1 MTMTQGKRAPTCEHV
16 PCLTPPMTV
25 RMHAHMCWSL
35 VNPQRSAAGGGGE
48 GGGPRLWVVTRGA
61 VVTGKA
67 DRLGSL
73 SASLWAMARSAMF
86 EAPGLWAALVDVQV
100 RGSSGVRAILLL
112 PVQVMRLYP
121 GCCCR
126 WLYVSSVVAM
136 AGQCGSGV
144 G

>member
-1 MTMTQGKRAPTCEHV
+1 MHDTGQARASRHSASIGHIPLCIFGSRPWGH
-16 PCLTPPMTV
+16 LPPLDIVITIFT
-25 RMHAHMCWSL
+25 RSCWSL
-35 VNPQRSAAGGGGE
+35 ANPQRSAAGGGGE

-61 VVTGKA
+61 VVTGKT

-112 PVQVMRLYP
+112 PVQVMR
-121 GCCCR
+121 
-126 WLYVSSVVAM
+126 
-136 AGQCGSGV
+136 
-144 G
+144 